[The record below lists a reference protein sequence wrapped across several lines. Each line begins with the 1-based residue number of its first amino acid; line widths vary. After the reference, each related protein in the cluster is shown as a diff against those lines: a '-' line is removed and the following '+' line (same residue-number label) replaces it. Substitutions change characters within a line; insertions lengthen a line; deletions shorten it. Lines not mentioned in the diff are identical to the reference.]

1 MDYGQLSL
9 NLWNICK
16 VIFYWDQTFSA
27 EMILG
32 DLVETQPSAVDL
44 RLRQRQEIW
53 GRTVPLHGTVR
64 FLAFYEMKFGIFAYF
79 SYDFGF
85 PTVFF
90 F

>member
-16 VIFYWDQTFSA
+16 VMFYWDQTFSA

-53 GRTVPLHGTVR
+53 DEIKRREQSAKVHACYHENGFSWLKR
-64 FLAFYEMKFGIFAYF
+64 FIIH
-79 SYDFGF
+79 
-85 PTVFF
+85 
-90 F
+90 